1 MKSMDYIF
9 GGEKSPTPEGIFMIE
24 KKSPEEYISGYYPER
39 KNVKFF
45 GYIRR
50 DVFAYHNRAGLVSW
64 EYWAWNDSDYVV
76 EWGFKKSLNSVQ

>member
-1 MKSMDYIF
+1 MMYEKMKSMDYIF

-45 GYIRR
+45 WIYTSGCIRVSQQEL
-50 DVFAYHNRAGLVSW
+50 DWLV
-64 EYWAWNDSDYVV
+64 ENIELGTTVIM
-76 EWGFKKSLNSVQ
+76 